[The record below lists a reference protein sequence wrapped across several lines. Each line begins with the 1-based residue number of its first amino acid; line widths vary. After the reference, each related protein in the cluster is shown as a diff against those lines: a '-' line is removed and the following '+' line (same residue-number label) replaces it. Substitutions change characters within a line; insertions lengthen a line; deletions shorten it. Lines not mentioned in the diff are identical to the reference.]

1 MIMNKFLE
9 AGRLTSARGLQG
21 EMRFECWCDS
31 PSFLVGIQALYLDNE
46 GKKKL
51 KINVYRPSIPS
62 VSFEGYETRES
73 VAFLAGKTVYFDKDD
88 ITLPEGT
95 YFNADLIGLDV
106 FDIETSDKIGVLVE
120 IIENAVSRL
129 YRIEGEGKVYLVPNR
144 PEFVKSISLEEGI
157 KVKLIEGLDDL
168 IK

>member
-1 MIMNKFLE
+1 MKKYLE

-31 PSFLVGIQALYLDNE
+31 PSFLVGVQSLYLDNE
-46 GKKKL
+46 GKKML
-51 KINVYRPSIPS
+51 KVRVYRPSIPS

-73 VAFLAGKTVYFDKDD
+73 VAFLAGKTVYFDRSE
-88 ITLPEGT
+88 INIPEGT
-95 YFNADLIGLDV
+95 FFNADLLGLDV
-106 FDIETSDKIGVLVE
+106 FDIETEEKIGTLAE
-120 IIENAVSRL
+120 IIENTVTRL
-129 YRIEGEGKVYLVPNR
+129 YRIEGEEKVYLVPNI

>member
-1 MIMNKFLE
+1 MNKFLE

-31 PSFLVGIQALYLDNE
+31 PSFLVGIQALYLDSE
-46 GKKKL
+46 GKKNL
-51 KINVYRPSIPS
+51 KVRIYRPSIPS

-73 VAFLAGKTVYFDKDD
+73 VAFLAGKTVYFDRNE

-95 YFNADLIGLDV
+95 FFNSDLIGLDV
-106 FDIETSDKIGVLVE
+106 FDIENGEKIGILAE

-129 YRIEGEGKVYLVPNR
+129 YRIEGEGRVYLVPNI
-144 PEFVKSISLEEGI
+144 PEFVKSISFEEGI